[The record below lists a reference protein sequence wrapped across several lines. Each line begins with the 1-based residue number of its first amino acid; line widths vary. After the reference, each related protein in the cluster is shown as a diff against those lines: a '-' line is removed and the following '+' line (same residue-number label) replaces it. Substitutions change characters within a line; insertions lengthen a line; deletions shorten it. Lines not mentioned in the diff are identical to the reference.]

1 MGCSLGRR
9 FLSFYAE
16 IAVSVLQPG
25 GDVEEAV
32 SARSEARETRL
43 KLK

>member
-1 MGCSLGRR
+1 MQFGEEI
-9 FLSFYAE
+9 LSFYSE